1 MGEQEAVNMR
11 RESASESG
19 PLAGVRV
26 LDLTRILAGPL
37 CTMLLGDMGA
47 DVIKVEQ
54 PGKGDDTRG
63 WGPPFVGS
71 EAAYFLGVN
80 RNKRSMTLDLKAPQG
95 LDILKQ
101 LVVKAD
107 ILIDNF
113 KPGTL
118 ERLGLSQDWIEAH
131 APRLIHGV
139 ISGYGA
145 TGPKGEKP
153 GYDFIMQAESGL
165 MSITGEA
172 DGEPMKYGVAI
183 VDICTGMYACSTL
196 LAALQARHRLGRGQ
210 RVEVCL
216 YDTGISLLSYVATN
230 YLASSE
236 APARYGNG
244 HPNIVPYRTYP
255 TRDGPLVVAVGNEA
269 QFRRFA
275 ELVGHP
281 EWADDAKFRRNQDRV
296 THRDDMDR
304 LVSEALSTRDRAH
317 WVAQLD
323 QAGIPCGLVHTVP
336 EAMHAPQTVARDL
349 VVDLDHPN
357 AGSLQLL
364 GIPFRFSETPAS
376 IRRYPPGLGEHTEQ
390 ILRQELGYPEQQITQ
405 LRNAGVV

>member
-1 MGEQEAVNMR
+1 MPEASP
-11 RESASESG
+11 SASG
-19 PLAGVRV
+19 PLDGIRV

-54 PGKGDDTRG
+54 PGKGDDTRS
-63 WGPPFVGS
+63 WGPPFVGT
-71 EAAYFLGVN
+71 EAAYYLGVN
-80 RNKRSMTLDLKAPQG
+80 RNKRSMTLDLKAPKG

-118 ERLGLSQDWIEAH
+118 ERMGLSDNWIEAN

-139 ISGYGA
+139 ISGYGS
-145 TGPKGEKP
+145 TGPKGGNP

-172 DGEPMKYGVAI
+172 GGEPMKFGVAI

-196 LAALQARHRLGRGQ
+196 LGALQARERLGHGQ

-216 YDTGISLLSYVATN
+216 YDTGISMLSYVAAN
-230 YLASSE
+230 YLAS
-236 APARYGNG
+236 AKTPGRYGNG
-244 HPNIVPYRTYP
+244 HSNIVPYRTYP
-255 TRDGPLVVAVGNEA
+255 TQDSQLVVAVGNDA
-269 QFRRFA
+269 QFRKFA
-275 ELVGHP
+275 GLVGHP
-281 EWADDAKFRRNQDRV
+281 EWVDDAKFRRNQDRV

-304 LVSEALSTRDRAH
+304 LVSEVLSTQDSAH
-317 WVAQLD
+317 WVALFD
-323 QAGIPCGLVHTVP
+323 QAGIPCGTVNTVP
-336 EAMHAPQTVARDL
+336 EALHAPQTLARDL
-349 VVDLDHPN
+349 VVDVDSPN
-357 AGSLQLL
+357 AGRLKLL
-364 GIPFRFSETPAS
+364 GIPFRFSTTPAS
-376 IRRYPPGLGEHTEQ
+376 IRYGPPILGEHTDQ
-390 ILRQELGYPEQQITQ
+390 ILRQELDLTDQQIAH
-405 LRNAGVV
+405 LRDTGAV

>member
-1 MGEQEAVNMR
+1 MSQ
-11 RESASESG
+11 ESASVSG
-19 PLAGVRV
+19 PLDGVRV

-54 PGKGDDTRG
+54 PGKGDDTRA

-71 EAAYFLGVN
+71 EAAYYLGVN
-80 RNKRSMTLDLKAPQG
+80 RNKRSMTLNLKSRQG
-95 LDILKQ
+95 MDVLKK
-101 LVVKAD
+101 LLAKAD

-118 ERLGLSQDWIEAH
+118 ERLGLTDDWIKAN

-139 ISGYGA
+139 ISGYGS
-145 TGPKGEKP
+145 TGPKGGNP

-196 LAALQARHRLGRGQ
+196 LAALQARHRLGYGQ

-216 YDTGISLLSYVATN
+216 YDTGISLLSYVAAN
-230 YLASSE
+230 YLAS
-236 APARYGNG
+236 ARTPARYGNG

-255 TRDGPLVVAVGNEA
+255 TRDGQIVVAVGNDA

-275 ELVGHP
+275 GLVGHP
-281 EWADDAKFRRNQDRV
+281 EWAHDAKFQRNQDRV
-296 THRDDMDR
+296 THRNDMDR
-304 LVSEALSTRDRAH
+304 LVSEALSTRDRAY
-317 WVAQLD
+317 WMARFD
-323 QAGIPCGLVHTVP
+323 EADIPCGIVNTVP
-336 EAMHAPQTVARDL
+336 EALHAPQTVARDL
-349 VVDLDHPN
+349 VLDVDDANVGNLR
-357 AGSLQLL
+357 LL

-376 IRRYPPGLGEHTEQ
+376 IRYRPPMLGEHTEQ
-390 ILRQELGYPEQQITQ
+390 ILRQELGCSDQQIAQ
-405 LRNAGVV
+405 LRDAGAV